1 MESIQ
6 VFACTLEENF
16 LIYGKRDDGA
26 GDVRKK
32 TPMGGGD
39 GEVAAK
45 AEAAGWG
52 RPTTEPW
59 PPRDDLSSDDE
70 WNWRGGFQL

>member
-6 VFACTLEENF
+6 VFACERGEF
-16 LIYGKRDDGA
+16 WIYRKRDDGA
-26 GDVRKK
+26 GDVRRK

-39 GEVAAK
+39 GEVA

>member
-45 AEAAGWG
+45 AEAAG
-52 RPTTEPW
+52 
-59 PPRDDLSSDDE
+59 
-70 WNWRGGFQL
+70 